1 MVIAN
6 IYTHKRC
13 WFVRLQTISILAMTQ
28 CEMQNISCHLHHP
41 HYDPCSVDCVLDQG
55 TIQGPAPALMLI
67 NL

>member
-41 HYDPCSVDCVLDQG
+41 HYDPVDCVIVCW
-55 TIQGPAPALMLI
+55 TRGPSPALMMI